1 MEAEEIFEPNPEE
14 DFSKVEAEATVY
26 QISYNIGGATAG
38 LHVVDTDNS
47 DFVSGKTETKSI
59 FALSMAF

>member
-1 MEAEEIFEPNPEE
+1 MAAKAETTYSDN
-14 DFSKVEAEATVY
+14 KVEAEATVY